1 MNWFIGFFASFF
13 TRILTFFVKR
23 FGYKAVLFVAL
34 RSAQVLVIALL
45 LAFFVFST
53 NFMIN
58 LWGVISNFINNFQN
72 MSVGSGATYGGVTLS
87 VILQNVKGFIYASGL
102 SDAIV
107 TSGNLFLSFLSII
120 FVKALYKVYV
130 YVYLKIYSL
139 FTDGINVLSGSS
151 SISL

>member
-1 MNWFIGFFASFF
+1 MNWIIGFFASFF

-34 RSAQVLVIALL
+34 KSVQVLVIALL
-45 LAFFVFST
+45 LAFFVFAT

-58 LWGVISNFINNFQN
+58 LWGVISDFINHFQN
-72 MSVGSGATYGGVTLS
+72 LTVADASTYGGITLS
-87 VILQNVKGFIYASGL
+87 VILQNVKGFIYSSGL

-107 TSGNLFLSFLSII
+107 TSGNLFVSFLSII

-130 YVYLKIYSL
+130 FVYLKIYKL
-139 FTDGINVLSGSS
+139 FTDGINLLAGSS